1 MGMPHKLKDFNLFQ
15 NGTTFRGKATEV
27 TLPKLSRKMEE
38 YRAAGMSAPVSVD
51 LGQEAMQLEWTA
63 GGLVK
68 EALKMYGAKGHS
80 AVLLRFAGA
89 YQNDDDNSVQAVE
102 ITVRG
107 RYKEID
113 LGNAKVGD
121 DTSHKFVM
129 PLSAYKM
136 TIDGEVIFDFDFM
149 NGIEIVDGE
158 DRRSDIS
165 KAIGL

>member
-1 MGMPHKLKDFNLFQ
+1 MGMPNKLKDFNIFQ
-15 NGTTFRGKATEV
+15 NGVSFRGMATEV

-38 YRAAGMSAPVSVD
+38 YRAGGMSGPVSVD

-68 EALKMYGAKGHS
+68 EALKMYAAKSHGA
-80 AVLLRFAGA
+80 VQLRFAGG
-89 YQNDDDNSVQAVE
+89 YQNDDDGSVAAVE
-102 ITVRG
+102 VTVRG

-113 LGNAKVGD
+113 LGNAKVSD
-121 DTSHKFVM
+121 ETSHKFAM
-129 PLSAYKM
+129 PLSAYKL
-136 TIDGEVIFDFDFM
+136 TIDGEVIYDFDFM
-149 NGIEIVDGE
+149 NGIEIVAGE